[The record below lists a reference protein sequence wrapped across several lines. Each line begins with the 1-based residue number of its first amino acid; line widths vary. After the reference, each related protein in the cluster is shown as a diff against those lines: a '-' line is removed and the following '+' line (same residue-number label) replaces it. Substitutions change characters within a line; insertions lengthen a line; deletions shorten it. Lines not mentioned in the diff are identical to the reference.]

1 MSLKAMSKLPYQLMR
16 EKALRL
22 LKSGRV
28 EKLDNNIYNVIGD
41 HGTYTVVQ
49 ARFNHVSCN
58 CLGFQNRGRCSH
70 STAVRILTGM
80 RR

>member
-1 MSLKAMSKLPYQLMR
+1 MR
-16 EKALRL
+16 DKALRL

-28 EKLDNNIYNVIGD
+28 ERLDNNRYNVIGD

-49 ARFNHVSCN
+49 TRFNHVSCN

-70 STAVRILTGM
+70 SMAVRILTSKK
-80 RR
+80 R